1 MAEKMDR
8 RKARTKQQ
16 LHRALLALLAEK
28 GADTITVT
36 EVAERADVNRGTF
49 YLHYKDVADMLQ
61 QMKDEV
67 FQHLSACVEQLDL
80 AQAIRYADREEPY
93 PAIVKIFEE
102 IAAHAEFLR
111 LMLGPGG
118 DLAYVIRLREL
129 LTARMYRN
137 LELNAPDKLMIP
149 MDYLAAYLISAN
161 FGLVMH
167 WIESG
172 MSLPPEKMAKIMI
185 STINYGPLVTIGI
198 RQAPKG

>member
-16 LHRALLALLAEK
+16 LQRALLALLTEK

-67 FQHLSACVEQLDL
+67 LQHLSACVEQLDL
-80 AQAIRYADREEPY
+80 TEAMLFADKEEPY
-93 PAIVKIFEE
+93 PPMMRVFEKIAE
-102 IAAHAEFLR
+102 HSEFLR

-118 DLAYVIRLREL
+118 DLSFAIRLREL
-129 LTARMYRN
+129 MTKRMYHN
-137 LELNAPDKLMIP
+137 LEISAPEKHLIP
-149 MDYLAAYLISAN
+149 LDFWAAYQTSAN
-161 FGLVMH
+161 FGVILH
-167 WIESG
+167 WIEGG
-172 MSLPPEKMAKIMI
+172 MALPPEQMAKIMI
-185 STINYGPLVTIGI
+185 RAINYGPLVTIGI